1 MSVPPSPEEH
11 AAFVWEGSGERSRAV
26 SRRALTGA
34 EQSLPCNWRAF
45 RPYIPRGG
53 LERAE
58 EDAERQ
64 DGGGKSGARL
74 FCL

>member
-1 MSVPPSPEEH
+1 M
-11 AAFVWEGSGERSRAV
+11 